1 MNSVTQ
7 CSIFRSQNYLKK
19 QSTQTHT
26 KVKITEDRKGAVYSF
41 SKQNLGQSLADFIP
55 MDQGKDCIKVF
66 KN

>member
-55 MDQGKDCIKVF
+55 MD
-66 KN
+66 